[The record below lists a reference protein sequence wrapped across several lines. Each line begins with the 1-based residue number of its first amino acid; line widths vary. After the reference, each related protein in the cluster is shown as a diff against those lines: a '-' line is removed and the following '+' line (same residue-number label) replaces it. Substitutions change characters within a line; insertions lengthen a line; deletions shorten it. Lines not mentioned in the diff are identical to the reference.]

1 MKTIVVHTQA
11 REMAAHLQ
19 QIRGGIE
26 IIGAYENGEQGIE
39 AICAQLPDLAV
50 LDIDLAGIGALNG
63 LGQHEHPLV
72 EFVLLSEWAT
82 FAYEAFRFGATDFLL
97 KPAQNTELLQAL
109 DRAAKKVNDKILL
122 QNAYPLVSNLF
133 PRLRDSRIAVQ
144 TNETIDFIPVWHI
157 VRCEDAAAGCRIVLQ
172 DRSSITLPGGISD
185 IAQQLRQYPFQRVN
199 DRCVVNL
206 QHVAQYKRD
215 ENYVVLNDGAEIEVS
230 APLRAEVL
238 RRLGQG

>member
-26 IIGAYENGEQGIE
+26 ITGAYENGEQGIE

-50 LDIDLAGIGALNG
+50 LDIDLAGIGALSG
-63 LGQHEHPLV
+63 LRQHEHPFV

-82 FAYEAFRFGATDFLL
+82 FAYEAFQFGATDFLL

-122 QNAYPLVSNLF
+122 QNAYPLISNLF
-133 PRLRDSRIAVQ
+133 PRLRDNRIVVQ
-144 TNETIDFIPVWHI
+144 TDNVIDYIPVWHI
-157 VRCEDAAAGCRIVLQ
+157 VRCEDETAGCRIVLK
-172 DRSSITLPGGISD
+172 DKRSIALPGGFAD
-185 IAQQLRQYPFQRVN
+185 IQQELKQYPFLRVN
-199 DRCVVNL
+199 DHCVVNL
-206 QHVAQYKRD
+206 QHVAQYKRG
-215 ENYVVLNDGAEIEVS
+215 ENHVILNDGAEIEVS